1 MKTLVGGEDK
11 DPRKKGYGIPD
22 KDSRKKEASKPK
34 PYEYTSKAKKDPH
47 AKEKSDP
54 DYDKFKADYLK
65 HAPSGGYNGYQAPD
79 GSWHGHPASESAVKA
94 HYKWSKMNADERKK
108 HTERRKKEQY
118 NMQKAPD
125 RDRHKPAVKP
135 KESSKEPRKTTPS
148 ERERQKPSLGKR
160 TEDHESM
167 LKKHMAKKSASV
179 KIVANKVKTAADKE
193 KEKASKLKKTAS
205 RSKTPIRTKKGK
217 K

>member
-22 KDSRKKEASKPK
+22 KDSRKKEAQKPK
-34 PYEYTSKAKKDPH
+34 AYEYTSKAKKDPH
-47 AKEKSDP
+47 AKKEKPDP
-54 DYDKFKADYLK
+54 DYEKFRADYLK
-65 HAPSGGYNGYQAPD
+65 HAPNGRYNGYQAPD

-94 HYKWSKMNADERKK
+94 HYKWSKMSADERKA

-118 NMQKAPD
+118 IMKKAPD
-125 RDRHKPAVKP
+125 RDRHKPPVKP
-135 KESSKEPRKTTPS
+135 KESPKEPSKTTPS
-148 ERERQKPSLGKR
+148 ERQKPSFNKR

>member
-22 KDSRKKEASKPK
+22 KDSRKKETYKIK
-34 PYEYTSKAKKDPH
+34 TSRAQKDPH

-54 DYDKFKADYLK
+54 DYDKFRADYLK
-65 HAPSGGYNGYQAPD
+65 HAPSGRYNGYQAPD
-79 GSWHGHPASESAVKA
+79 GSWHGHPASESAIKA
-94 HYKWSKMNADERKK
+94 HYKWSKMSADERKA

-118 NMQKAPD
+118 NLKKAPD
-125 RDRHKPAVKP
+125 RDSHRPVKP
-135 KESSKEPRKTTPS
+135 KESPKESPKTTPS
-148 ERERQKPSLGKR
+148 ERPSFNKR

-193 KEKASKLKKTAS
+193 KEKANKLKKTAS
-205 RSKTPIRTKKGK
+205 RSKTPVRTKKGK

>member
-65 HAPSGGYNGYQAPD
+65 HAPTG
-79 GSWHGHPASESAVKA
+79 
-94 HYKWSKMNADERKK
+94 
-108 HTERRKKEQY
+108 
-118 NMQKAPD
+118 
-125 RDRHKPAVKP
+125 
-135 KESSKEPRKTTPS
+135 
-148 ERERQKPSLGKR
+148 
-160 TEDHESM
+160 
-167 LKKHMAKKSASV
+167 
-179 KIVANKVKTAADKE
+179 
-193 KEKASKLKKTAS
+193 
-205 RSKTPIRTKKGK
+205 
-217 K
+217 